1 MCESWIYGCGHAIRT
16 PCPRPKPFTASNG
29 TAGSAGSNISR
40 SNQLSPR
47 RGSGN
52 TTASTALVRAPI
64 SKFCNGFPQIPKET
78 NAPCYNC
85 ILADARRK
93 VQLERSEVEAKRE
106 ELRRDGMT
114 RTIARG
120 PDGRYVDEFGN
131 KIIAE
136 EEYEQD
142 FGYASAGG
150 HQHRARGFTA
160 GRGNSNGRFAGNGY
174 GNGRDDLGLNGGQDR
189 RNTITGAFAGN
200 DSFRGG
206 RGGFGSQQDNHSLN
220 SVYYA
225 GYQNSAGVMNAPGP
239 RQDTSSQN
247 GGYEGRH
254 QNGYGQ
260 QHVQND
266 FGGALWG
273 QNGRLGDGL
282 DGAMYHQSGSYFS
295 F

>member
-1 MCESWIYGCGHAIRT
+1 M
-16 PCPRPKPFTASNG
+16 ASNG
-29 TAGSAGSNISR
+29 SVGSTGSNISH
-40 SNQLSPR
+40 SNQSSPR

-52 TTASTALVRAPI
+52 TTASTDLARAPI

-78 NAPCYNC
+78 DAPCYNC
-85 ILADARRK
+85 ILADAKRK
-93 VQLERSEVEAKRE
+93 VQLERSEVEAKKE

-142 FGYASAGG
+142 FGYAGAGG
-150 HQHRARGFTA
+150 HQYRERGFTG
-160 GRGNSNGRFAGNGY
+160 GRGSINSTFPGNGY
-174 GNGRDDLGLNGGQDR
+174 SNGRDDLGTNGAQDR

-200 DSFRGG
+200 GGFRGG

-220 SVYYA
+220 SIYYT
-225 GYQNSAGVMNAPGP
+225 GYQNSAGVVNASGP
-239 RQDTSSQN
+239 RHDTSNQH
-247 GGYEGRH
+247 GGYEGRQ

-273 QNGRLGDGL
+273 QNGGLGDGL
-282 DGAMYHQSGSYFS
+282 GGAMYHQSGSYFS